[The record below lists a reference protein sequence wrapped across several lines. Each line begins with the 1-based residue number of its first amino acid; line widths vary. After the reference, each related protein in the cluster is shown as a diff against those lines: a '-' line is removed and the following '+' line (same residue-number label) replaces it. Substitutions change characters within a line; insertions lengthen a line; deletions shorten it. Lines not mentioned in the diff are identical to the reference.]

1 MRKITVGFTGG
12 GTGGHVYPGLAVI
25 QSLKEKSPDIRIM
38 WIGSGRGMEKKIIDR
53 SGLPFYSVPAG
64 KLRRYFSLENAADV
78 FRIIAGFI
86 SSVFLLKRLGIDILF
101 SKGGFVSVPPV
112 AAARI
117 LGIPVITHDS
127 DLEPGLAT
135 RINSRFADTV
145 LLPYM
150 ESVSFFKKRRKIIV
164 TGNPVRKEILE
175 GDPVKGRSLFGIPED
190 KKIILVL
197 GGSLGALQINTLFH
211 DMIDRLIPEYFVVH
225 QMGEYSYRE
234 SDIEGY
240 VSVPFLNEELPHIL
254 AAADLVVSRAGAGT
268 LWESGVRGKASV
280 LIPLGTGSSRG
291 DQLKNAEYFEKRG
304 AAYVLKGDVKGD
316 DLYNVITSLMHDDV
330 RREAMGKAASEI
342 CNGDSA
348 DRIADIILQ
357 KVS

>member
-25 QSLKEKSPDIRIM
+25 QSLREKSPDIRVL
-38 WIGSGRGMEKKIIDR
+38 WIGSRKGMEKKIIDR

-64 KLRRYFSLENAADV
+64 KLRRYFSLENAVDV
-78 FRIIAGFI
+78 FRIMAGFV
-86 SSVFLLKRLGIDILF
+86 SSVFLLKRLRIDMLF

-112 AAARI
+112 AAAGL

-135 RINSRFADTV
+135 RINSRFADAV
-145 LLPYM
+145 LLPYK
-150 ESVSFFKKRRKIIV
+150 ESASFFRNRRGVMV

-175 GDPVKGRSLFGIPED
+175 GDPAKGRSLFGIPED

-197 GGSLGALQINTLFH
+197 GGSLGALQINNLVH
-211 DMIDRLIPEYFVVH
+211 DIIDRLIPEYFVVH
-225 QMGEYSYRE
+225 QMGEYSYRKSE
-234 SDIEGY
+234 LEGY
-240 VSVPFLNEELPHIL
+240 TCVPFLNEELPHIL

-268 LWESGVRGKASV
+268 LWESGVRGRASV

-316 DLYNVITSLMHDDV
+316 DLYNAVTSLMRDDAK
-330 RREAMGKAASEI
+330 REAMGKAASGI

-348 DRIADIILQ
+348 ERIADIILQ
-357 KVS
+357 KI